1 MIEINLSITEKKR
14 SYFFFFINRQ
24 FSLIV
29 GLNRVNY
36 ECFL

>member
-24 FSLIV
+24 FSSRI
-29 GLNRVNY
+29 
-36 ECFL
+36 ESS